1 MIIILGFASLWAS
14 TSTRNLK
21 ILSKLSSTR
30 ANFCFYLRFIWN
42 ICYTYSAI
50 MSESELKKSK
60 ISMATVKSAMSANKS
75 VIGFGARSMSRMK
88 VRRPSFGFTG
98 VPGIKPVERTSQVR
112 NDWWLV
118 DRLPR
123 RCNNVLLTHI
133 LAVNHNSHRLKDRT

>member
-1 MIIILGFASLWAS
+1 
-14 TSTRNLK
+14 
-21 ILSKLSSTR
+21 
-30 ANFCFYLRFIWN
+30 
-42 ICYTYSAI
+42 

-112 NDWWLV
+112 NY
-118 DRLPR
+118 
-123 RCNNVLLTHI
+123 
-133 LAVNHNSHRLKDRT
+133 